1 MIKSKVKRNVLEE
14 KLQEMQQFFGL
25 EATGQLDNPT
35 LMIMHTPRCGV
46 SDVQHRGAVPLRS
59 IWRKHHLT
67 YR

>member
-1 MIKSKVKRNVLEE
+1 MTKSKVKRNVLEE

-35 LMIMHTPRCGV
+35 LKVMHTPRCGV
-46 SDVQHRGAVPLRS
+46 SDVQHRGAASLRS